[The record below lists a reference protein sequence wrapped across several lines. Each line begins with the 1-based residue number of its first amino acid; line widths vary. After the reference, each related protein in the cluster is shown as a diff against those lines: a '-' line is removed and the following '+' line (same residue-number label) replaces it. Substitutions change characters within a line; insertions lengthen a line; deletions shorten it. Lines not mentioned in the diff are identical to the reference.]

1 MTLSTSTKTFAFSG
15 EDKNKILIGRSL
27 RCEFSIPLHDLS
39 REHCLIELENDI
51 LFITDLDSSN
61 GVWVDGKRINP
72 HTKTLINER
81 TSILLSSLYV
91 LELNPLEMKTR
102 SGYVIRT
109 IDSAVDTKTFELDLS
124 QDKKKNKKRHTLKL
138 IEKMNQGSP
147 KENLKMLLGFL
158 AAMAFIIY
166 TLNN

>member
-1 MTLSTSTKTFAFSG
+1 
-15 EDKNKILIGRSL
+15 
-27 RCEFSIPLHDLS
+27 
-39 REHCLIELENDI
+39 
-51 LFITDLDSSN
+51 
-61 GVWVDGKRINP
+61 VDGKRINP